1 MFISSNINPYQNF
14 ANSTFVK
21 LENLESKKDTTS
33 NTTQNDLTKSKN
45 DNFNDDYKTT
55 YASEFGF
62 RIDEKGFFEKD
73 LNKSAKIPLDYD
85 INIKSLREISKQL
98 IKLDENLN
106 YNKIDLPKLLNS
118 YHNTLKTINPEFEN
132 NDNSFLNRS
141 TILNLNQGYS
151 YTYNGTILK
160 VYENSKELQ
169 EAKDTNKNL
178 NILMLDNK
186 IGDFAFNSSVENT
199 SNNPIIKPYLSKNGE
214 VTKSGLL
221 LNYIYNDVKSQ
232 NEQKANFFMSP
243 IELDFSSN
251 VKFQKLMRGELDL
264 KDYIDENN
272 KEKMSFD
279 LYLYINGV
287 NKNTTSEDKLSVFF
301 QQYINY
307 QHSINMEEFANSSS
321 IYSLYVEQTQNS
333 FEKLKSDFNHKS
345 DHIDLEKINTQK
357 TLLDTQFL
365 ENRKRQANINKILH
379 SYLNAMA

>member
-14 ANSTFVK
+14 ANSSFAK
-21 LENLESKKDTTS
+21 LENLEPKKDTT
-33 NTTQNDLTKSKN
+33 NNVAQNDFTKSKEN
-45 DNFNDDYKTT
+45 FDNDYKIT

-73 LNKSAKIPLDYD
+73 LNKSAKIPFDYD
-85 INIKSLREISKQL
+85 INIKSIREISKQL
-98 IKLDENLN
+98 TKLDENLN

-132 NDNSFLNRS
+132 NDNSFFNKS
-141 TILNLNQGYS
+141 TILSLNQGYS
-151 YTYNGTILK
+151 YDYDGKILK
-160 VYENSKELQ
+160 VYENFKELQ
-169 EAKDTNKNL
+169 EAKDANKNL
-178 NILMLDNK
+178 NTLMLDNK
-186 IGDFAFNSSVENT
+186 IGDFAFNSSIENT
-199 SNNPIIKPYLSKNGE
+199 SNNLIIKPYLSKNGE

-251 VKFQKLMRGELDL
+251 VKFQKLMRGELDP
-264 KDYIDENN
+264 KDFIDENN

-287 NKNTTSEDKLSVFF
+287 DKNTTPEDKLSIFF

-321 IYSLYVEQTQNS
+321 IYSLYVKQTQNS
-333 FEKLKSDFNHKS
+333 FEKLKNDFNHKS

-357 TLLDTQFL
+357 ENLDTQFL

>member
-14 ANSTFVK
+14 ANSSFAK
-21 LENLESKKDTTS
+21 LENLEPKKDT
-33 NTTQNDLTKSKN
+33 NNNVAQNDFTKSKEN
-45 DNFNDDYKTT
+45 FDNDYKIT

-73 LNKSAKIPLDYD
+73 LNKSARIPLDYD
-85 INIKSLREISKQL
+85 INIKSIREISKQL
-98 IKLDENLN
+98 TKLDENLN

-132 NDNSFLNRS
+132 NDNSFLNKS
-141 TILNLNQGYS
+141 TILSLNQGYS
-151 YTYNGTILK
+151 YDYDGKILK

-169 EAKDTNKNL
+169 EAKDANKNL
-178 NILMLDNK
+178 NTLMLDNK

-251 VKFQKLMRGELDL
+251 VKFQKLMRGELDP
-264 KDYIDENN
+264 KDFIDENN

-287 NKNTTSEDKLSVFF
+287 DKKTTSEDKLSVFF

-321 IYSLYVEQTQNS
+321 IYSLYVKQIQNS
-333 FEKLKSDFNHKS
+333 FEKLKNDFDHKS
-345 DHIDLEKINTQK
+345 DHIDLEKINSQK
-357 TLLDTQFL
+357 AFLDTQFL

>member
-73 LNKSAKIPLDYD
+73 LNKSAKIPFDYD

-141 TILNLNQGYS
+141 AILNLNQGYS

-321 IYSLYVEQTQNS
+321 IYSLYVEQTQNT

-357 TLLDTQFL
+357 TLLDTLFL